1 MVAWGPHGSCIR
13 AHARYQWR
21 CKPCS
26 MRKGMTMTEQRLR
39 FGVFLPPYH
48 APRENPHLALHRDL
62 WLAEHLD
69 RLGYDELWIGEHH
82 SAAFETI
89 GPPEM
94 FIATAAERTRH
105 IRLGTGVVSL
115 PYHTPLMLAER
126 INYLDHVTRGRVMFG
141 VGPGALP
148 SDAMMQG
155 IPIDA
160 LRPRMDEAITALD
173 LLLRGEVV
181 TMETEWFTLKD
192 ARLQMLPYTQP
203 RVEMAVA
210 SLVSPSGATAAGK
223 HGIGMLSFQALGADA
238 FKSLASNWAMAEET
252 AAKHGK
258 TVDRANW
265 RLVIQVHLAET
276 REQAVRDCR
285 FGLEPWIGY
294 FRDVAQLPIVPEG
307 LATEDLVDAYAKL
320 DVAVI
325 GTPDDA
331 IATIEKLIAETGG
344 FGCLM
349 LLAHNWAG
357 TAETA
362 KSYELFQ
369 RYVVPHFQ
377 RLNTNRQASM
387 DWVIKVRGEL
397 ATQTRVA
404 IEQRFAQHA
413 AEAGEGG

>member
-1 MVAWGPHGSCIR
+1 
-13 AHARYQWR
+13 
-21 CKPCS
+21 
-26 MRKGMTMTEQRLR
+26 MTDQRLR

-48 APRENPHLALHRDL
+48 AVEDNPHLALHRDL
-62 WLAEHLD
+62 WLAEQLD
-69 RLGYDELWIGEHH
+69 RLGFDELWVGEHH

-89 GPPEM
+89 GTPEM

-105 IRLGTGVVSL
+105 TRLGTGVVSL
-115 PYHTPLMLAER
+115 PYHPPLMLAER

-160 LRPRMDEAITALD
+160 LRPRMDEAIGVLIR
-173 LLLRGEVV
+173 LLQGEVV
-181 TMETEWFTLKD
+181 SEETEWFTLRD
-192 ARLQMLPYTQP
+192 ARLQMLPYSRP

-223 HGIGMLSFQALGADA
+223 HGLGLLSFQALGKEA
-238 FKSLASNWAMAEET
+238 FTSLASNWAMAERT

-258 TVDRANW
+258 TVDRSQW

-276 REQAVRDCR
+276 REQAIRDCR

-294 FRDVAQLPIVPEG
+294 FRDVAQLPILPEG
-307 LATEDLVDAYAKL
+307 LKAEDMVEAYAGL

-331 IATIEKLIAETGG
+331 IATIEKLQAETGG

-349 LLAHNWAG
+349 LLAHNWANSQA
-357 TAETA
+357 TAQ
-362 KSYELFQ
+362 SYELFA

-377 RLNTNRQASM
+377 DLNVNRQASM
-387 DWVIKVRGEL
+387 DWVMRVRGEL
-397 ATQTRVA
+397 AQQTKAA
-404 IEQRFAQHA
+404 IEKRFAQHA
-413 AEAGEGG
+413 AESGETS

>member
-1 MVAWGPHGSCIR
+1 
-13 AHARYQWR
+13 
-21 CKPCS
+21 
-26 MRKGMTMTEQRLR
+26 MTGQRLR

-48 APRENPHLALHRDL
+48 ALEENPHLALHRDL

-69 RLGYDELWIGEHH
+69 RLGYDELWVGEHH

-94 FIATAAERTRH
+94 FIATAAERTKN

-160 LRPRMDEAITALD
+160 LRPRMDEAIVALD

-181 TMETEWFTLKD
+181 DMETEWFTLKD
-192 ARLQMLPYTQP
+192 ARLQMMPYTQP

-210 SLVSPSGATAAGK
+210 SLVSPSGAVAAGK
-223 HGIGMLSFQALGADA
+223 HGIGMLSFQALGAEA

-276 REQAVRDCR
+276 REQAIRDCR

-294 FRDVAQLPIVPEG
+294 FKHVAQIPILPDG
-307 LATEDLVDAYAKL
+307 LSAEDMVETYANM

-331 IATIEKLIAETGG
+331 IATIEKLLAETGG

-349 LLAHNWAG
+349 LLAHNWADSQK
-357 TAETA
+357 TA

-377 RLNTNRQASM
+377 GLNTNRKASM
-387 DWVIKVRGEL
+387 EWVMKVRGEL
-397 ATQTRVA
+397 AEQTRIA
-404 IEQRFAQHA
+404 MEKRFAQHA
-413 AEAGEGG
+413 AETGEG